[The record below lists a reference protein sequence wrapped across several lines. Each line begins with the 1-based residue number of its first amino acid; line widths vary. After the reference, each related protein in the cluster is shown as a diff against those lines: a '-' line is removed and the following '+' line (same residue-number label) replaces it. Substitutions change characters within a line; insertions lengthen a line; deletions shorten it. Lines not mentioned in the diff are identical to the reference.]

1 MNNRPPARR
10 PTNKYGAPQSPS
22 NMATPRNPEPG
33 NSLGLGGLIFML
45 VVLGGLGWLSMLIF
59 GWGPYDTEPVE
70 SVSVITET
78 PVFTEVSN
86 ATMTETPHQVVVST
100 GTSAP
105 SAEPTAAPTL
115 TLAPM
120 PFVLIGEPEYM
131 NSALI
136 RPQLG
141 CEWLVIAGQVWD
153 LQDKPVTGYTLHL
166 LGELGGYEIEQYKI
180 TGSETAYGQSGYE
193 FALEGLV
200 LTSSEALYIQLQDR
214 DGAPLSKLVALAT
227 YEDCQKNLI
236 LVNFKQVR

>member
-1 MNNRPPARR
+1 
-10 PTNKYGAPQSPS
+10 
-22 NMATPRNPEPG
+22 
-33 NSLGLGGLIFML
+33 ML
-45 VVLGGLGWLSMLIF
+45 VVLGGLGWLSMLVF
-59 GWGPYDTEPVE
+59 GWGPYATALVE
-70 SVSVITET
+70 SASVITET
-78 PVFTEVSN
+78 PVFTGTSN
-86 ATMTETPHQVVVST
+86 ATITSMPQFAVISTEIPTPT
-100 GTSAP
+100 MALT
-105 SAEPTAAPTL
+105 PTL
-115 TLAPM
+115 ASQPY
-120 PFVLIGEPEYM
+120 VLIGEPEYM

-141 CEWLVIAGQVWD
+141 CEWLVIAGQVWN

-166 LGELGGYEIEQYKI
+166 FGELGGYEIEQYKI